1 MSKEIDSKVVEMAF
15 DNSNFEKNVSESM
28 STLDKLNSKL
38 KLSGATEGLENVA
51 SAAEKIDLSGLSN
64 SASTIGLKF
73 SALTGIATGAFMTI
87 GNQAVVAGEKIVK
100 SFALD
105 PIIDGFHEYETQ
117 LNSVQTI
124 LANTASKGSTL
135 DDVNNA
141 LDELNTY
148 ADQTIYN
155 FTEMTRNIGT
165 FTAAG
170 VDLDQSVSAIK
181 GISNLAAVSGSNAT
195 QASTAMYQLS
205 QAIATGTVRLED
217 WNSVVNAGMGGE
229 LFQNALERTARHM
242 GKDVDGLLKKYGS
255 FRESLTKGEWLT
267 TDVLTET
274 LKQISGAYSEAD
286 LIAQG
291 YSEDEAKA
299 IADLGKTATDAA
311 TKVKTFSQLIDTTK
325 EAIGSGW
332 TQTWQILFGDFDE
345 AKELWTGISNV
356 INDMVNK
363 SASARNDLLQ
373 QWSDMGGRSAIIDGL
388 QASFEGL
395 SQVLGTVKQAF
406 SEVFPPITADKLAN
420 VSNGFKTLMEKL
432 KPSEDMLN
440 KIHSSAKGVFSS
452 FDLIGKA
459 LSLLNGPAK
468 LASGIIKVLGEDFIS
483 ISANVGDAITAFDS
497 AKSTSDWFSRASE
510 AIENACQK
518 ILDAITNLDKYI
530 PEAFSN
536 ISNKLREFIN
546 NFSNGSEKIDT
557 FGNKVGTFFSNIAKS
572 ISKFNIT
579 DLLPKGSFDN
589 AIGNTKNVFSDLI
602 AWLKNNLKLEDVFAG
617 VGLGAFL
624 KQVIDVNKVIASIGD
639 AVKNFK
645 SGGLIEMLF
654 GSGDGDSQ
662 EASKN
667 AKDSGSF
674 LDSFKDILD
683 GVKDSLKSLTTSIKV
698 SSLVAIAGSIG
709 IIASSLDKFASV
721 DSSALT
727 SVAIAI
733 GELMGA
739 LAIMNRIITATG
751 GKGLT
756 KSAFSLVII
765 AEAIKIYAK
774 AMAIV
779 GAMDFGSITKSLGGL
794 GSGLAEMA
802 GILVILNKFAG
813 SGGQQIASAAAILI
827 LSLSLK
833 KIGNALSQVAKLS
846 WDEIARGLVGIGGA
860 LGELS
865 GMMILL
871 TNLAGSGWQQIAS
884 AAAILILSLSLKKI
898 GNALSQVAKL
908 SWDEIARG
916 LVGIG
921 GALGEISGVI
931 IVLNG
936 FAGSG
941 IQQIL
946 SAGAIYSLSLSLKN
960 IGNALSQVAKLS
972 WDEIARGLAGM
983 GGAFTEMI
991 AAIAILGK
999 VGSFES
1005 VFAAATMDILANDL
1019 PKISEA
1025 LSNIGSLS
1033 WSEIAR
1039 GLTGM
1044 GGAFTELIAAITI
1057 LGKVGS
1063 FESLVGAAAIDFVT
1077 ISLPTIADALVKI
1090 GSMTWDQIGVSLAG
1104 LGGAIAELGLG
1115 SFATGL
1121 GGLASLFGS
1130 ISIDVISQSL
1140 GNIAD
1145 ALVKLGKL
1153 DWQQMDVAVTGLGNF
1168 FSALAV
1174 GAFANTLSGAGV
1186 QNIAAAAEP
1195 LGNLAEAL
1203 KKWSSVPSTEGIDKT
1218 LQELGTGIAA
1228 FTFDDAGAE
1237 ALNKA
1242 AGPVGTLA
1250 DSVKKWDG
1258 VTVPQG
1264 IASQLQSLS
1273 TGVSAFTFGG
1283 WAADAIATVAA
1294 PLGTL
1299 AESVKKWDGVTVP
1312 QGIGL
1317 QLQDLASGISA
1328 FTLDSF
1334 AASALSDVSGPLGV
1348 LADSVKSWSDVQ
1360 IPEDFPTNLTN
1371 VAAAIGSFE
1380 MTGFAADDI
1389 RDLAGPVGDLADS
1402 VREWNGTGLTNVND
1416 RLHELSQGLTEL
1428 LNVDPGSI
1436 SNVAS
1441 SISDLKN
1448 ALANFNSDMLSSI
1461 STGLSNYASAMDTMP
1476 TDTSAFTA
1484 VGQKIVDT
1492 IAQTISN
1499 GGITISAALQSMMSG
1514 APAILE
1520 SSGQQLMASLASG
1533 IANGEGTAA
1542 AQLTAS
1548 LANITVNIDLYGVHF
1563 ETTGQT
1569 WANNLAK
1576 GFGEGGGS
1584 ISSNAANLA
1593 AVGSISAAGQSGMFT
1608 NAGTSWANALS
1619 QAFADSG
1626 RSIIIPAASD
1636 IAGQTISTL
1645 SSFTST
1651 MQNVGSAWGLAV
1663 ANGILSMASNA
1674 RTAGQSLGSAAGS
1687 GISSSSRSGYSSAES
1702 AGEYIAQGLID
1713 GMNARLS
1720 SVRSKAAELSSAA
1733 TDAIASAAQI
1743 GSPSK
1748 ITIKYGKWIAEGLGI
1763 GMDKKADYAA
1773 KSGRNLANSALQALS
1788 DSMSDPTYLSEFENL
1803 DPTITPVVDL
1813 SNVASSARMA
1823 TAMLTGLIPAGT
1835 VETASSIGNSV
1846 NTQNQNGSISSQIL
1860 DALRASLALRDT
1872 SNGPTVVI
1880 DGNTI
1885 NDTDAIQQ
1893 ATEDYILRLVELGAL
1908 NNAGRR

>member
-1 MSKEIDSKVVEMAF
+1 MSTEIDSRVVEMSF
-15 DNSNFEKNVSESM
+15 DNSNFESNVKTSM
-28 STLDKLNSKL
+28 QTIDELNDKLKFPNS
-38 KLSGATEGLENVA
+38 TDGLENISRAADKVNFNGMA
-51 SAAEKIDLSGLSN
+51 SSVEVIQE
-64 SASTIGLKF
+64 KF
-73 SALTGIATGAFMTI
+73 SALQTVAVGALLEI
-87 GNQAVVAGEKIVK
+87 GRKAVNVGEQLIN
-100 SFALD
+100 SFALQ

-117 LNSVQTI
+117 LNAVQTI
-124 LANTASKGSTL
+124 LANTASKGSTI
-135 DDVNNA
+135 DDVNSA
-141 LDELNTY
+141 LNELNTY

-205 QAIATGTVRLED
+205 QAIATGAVRLAD

-255 FRESLTKGEWLT
+255 FRESLTNGEWLT

-420 VSNGFKTLMEKL
+420 VSNGFKTLMENL

-440 KIHSSAKGVFSS
+440 KIHSIAKGVFSS

-459 LSLLNGPAK
+459 LSMLKGPAK
-468 LASGIIKVLGEDFIS
+468 LVGGIIKVLGEDFIS

-589 AIGNTKNVFSDLI
+589 AIGNAKNAFSDLI

-624 KQVIDVNKVIASIGD
+624 KQAIDVNKIIASIGD

-645 SGGLIEMLF
+645 SGGLIGMLF
-654 GSGDGDSQ
+654 GSGDSDSQ

-674 LDSFKDILD
+674 LDSFKDIID

-739 LAIMNRIITATG
+739 LAIMNRIITVTG

-779 GAMDFGSITKSLGGL
+779 GAMDFSSITRSLGGL
-794 GSGLAEMA
+794 GGGLAEMA
-802 GILVILNKFAG
+802 GVLVILNKFAG
-813 SGGQQIASAAAILI
+813 SG
-827 LSLSLK
+827 
-833 KIGNALSQVAKLS
+833 
-846 WDEIARGLVGIGGA
+846 
-860 LGELS
+860 
-865 GMMILL
+865 
-871 TNLAGSGWQQIAS
+871 WQQIGS

-931 IVLNG
+931 IVLNS

-946 SAGAIYSLSLSLKN
+946 SAGAIYSLSLSLKK

-972 WDEIARGLAGM
+972 WDEIARGLVGM
-983 GGAFTEMI
+983 GGALGELSGMMI
-991 AAIAILGK
+991 LLTNLAGSGIQQIFSASAI
-999 VGSFES
+999 
-1005 VFAAATMDILANDL
+1005 DILVNDL

-1025 LSNIGSLS
+1025 LSKIGSLS

-1044 GGAFTELIAAITI
+1044 GGAFTELIAAVGI
-1057 LGKVGS
+1057 LGNFGGFK
-1063 FESLVGAAAIDFVT
+1063 SLVGAAAIDFVT

-1130 ISIDVISQSL
+1130 ISIDVVSQSL

-1168 FSALAV
+1168 FLALAA

-1203 KKWSSVPSTEGIDKT
+1203 KKWSSVPSTEGIENT

-1250 DSVKKWDG
+1250 ESVKKWYG

-1264 IASQLQSLS
+1264 IALQLQSLS
-1273 TGVSAFTFGG
+1273 TGVSAFEFDG

-1334 AASALSDVSGPLGV
+1334 AASALSAVAGPLGT
-1348 LADSVKSWSDVQ
+1348 LAHSVKSWSNVQ
-1360 IPEDFPTNLTN
+1360 IPEDFSTNLTN
-1371 VAAAIGSFE
+1371 VATAIGSFE
-1380 MTGFAADDI
+1380 MKGLAADDI

-1402 VREWNGTGLTNVND
+1402 VRNWNGTGLTKVND

-1428 LNVDPGSI
+1428 SNVDPGPI

-1476 TDTSAFTA
+1476 TDTNAFTA

-1520 SSGQQLMASLASG
+1520 GSGQQLMASLALG

-1548 LANITVNIDLYGVHF
+1548 LANITVNIDLYGVQF

-1608 NAGTSWANALS
+1608 NAGTSWASALS

-1636 IAGQTISTL
+1636 LASNVASELDSSSSKMQQVGEQWGTVVAG
-1645 SSFTST
+1645 
-1651 MQNVGSAWGLAV
+1651 G
-1663 ANGILSMASNA
+1663 MASKTESARNA
-1674 RTAGQSLGSAAGS
+1674 GEALSLAAIS
-1687 GISSSSRSGYSSAES
+1687 GISSGASNGYSTAAI
-1702 AGEYIAQGLID
+1702 AGAYLAQGLID
-1713 GMNARLS
+1713 GLAS
-1720 SVRSKAAELSSAA
+1720 KQQEVDQKAAQLAQTA
-1733 TDAIASAAQI
+1733 LTAIQTTTDEH
-1743 GSPSK
+1743 SPSK
-1748 ITIKYGKWIAEGLGI
+1748 ITTQYGAWLAIGLAN
-1763 GMDKKADYAA
+1763 GMTNYAKRA
-1773 KSGRNLANSALQALS
+1773 SASGRNLANLALQALS
-1788 DSMSDPTYLSEFENL
+1788 DSMSDPTYLNEFENL

-1813 SNVASSARMA
+1813 SNVETSARMA
-1823 TAMLTGLIPAGT
+1823 SAMLTDLIPSGT
-1835 VETASSIGNSV
+1835 ISTASSIGDRV
-1846 NTQNQNGSISSQIL
+1846 DLQNQNGSISSQIL
-1860 DALRASLALRDT
+1860 DALQASLASRDKN
-1872 SNGPTVVI
+1872 NGPTVVI
-1880 DGNTI
+1880 DGNTV

>member
-1 MSKEIDSKVVEMAF
+1 MSTEIDSRVVEMSF
-15 DNSNFEKNVSESM
+15 DNSNFESNVKTSM
-28 STLDKLNSKL
+28 RTIDELNDKLKFPNS
-38 KLSGATEGLENVA
+38 TDGLENISRAADKVNFNGMA
-51 SAAEKIDLSGLSN
+51 SSVEVIQE
-64 SASTIGLKF
+64 KF
-73 SALTGIATGAFMTI
+73 SALQTVAVGALLEI
-87 GNQAVVAGEKIVK
+87 GRKAVNVGEQLIN
-100 SFALD
+100 SFALQ

-124 LANTASKGSTL
+124 LANTASKGSTI
-135 DDVNNA
+135 DDVNSA
-141 LDELNTY
+141 LNELNTY

-205 QAIATGTVRLED
+205 QAIATGAVRLAD

-255 FRESLTKGEWLT
+255 FRESLTQGEWLT

-406 SEVFPPITADKLAN
+406 SEVFPPITADKLTN
-420 VSNGFKTLMEKL
+420 ISNGFKTLMENL

-452 FDLIGKA
+452 FNLIGKA

-468 LASGIIKVLGEDFIS
+468 LVGGIIKVLGEDFVS

-497 AKSTSDWFSRASE
+497 AKSTSDWFSIASK

-536 ISNKLREFIN
+536 ISNKIREFVN
-546 NFSNGSEKIDT
+546 NFSDASEKIDT
-557 FGNKVGTFFSNIAKS
+557 SGNKVGTFFSNIAKS

-589 AIGNTKNVFSDLI
+589 AIGNAKNAFSDLI

-624 KQVIDVNKVIASIGD
+624 KQVIDVNKIIASIGD

-645 SGGLIEMLF
+645 SGGLIGMLF

-739 LAIMNRIITATG
+739 LAIMNRIITVTG

-779 GAMDFGSITKSLGGL
+779 GAMDFSSITRSLGGL
-794 GSGLAEMA
+794 GGGLAEMA

-813 SGGQQIASAAAILI
+813 SGWQQIGSAAAILI

-846 WDEIARGLVGIGGA
+846 WDEIARGLAGIGGA
-860 LGELS
+860 LGEIS
-865 GMMILL
+865 GVIIVL
-871 TNLAGSGWQQIAS
+871 NGFAGSGIQQIFSAS
-884 AAAILILSLSLKKI
+884 AIYSLSLSLKKI

-916 LVGIG
+916 LAGI
-921 GALGEISGVI
+921 
-931 IVLNG
+931 
-936 FAGSG
+936 
-941 IQQIL
+941 
-946 SAGAIYSLSLSLKN
+946 
-960 IGNALSQVAKLS
+960 
-972 WDEIARGLAGM
+972 
-983 GGAFTEMI
+983 GGAFTELI

-999 VGSFES
+999 VGGFKSA
-1005 VFAAATMDILANDL
+1005 FAAGTMDILVNDI

-1025 LSNIGSLS
+1025 LSKIGSLS

-1044 GGAFTELIAAITI
+1044 GGAFTELITAVGI
-1057 LGKVGS
+1057 LGNFGGFK
-1063 FESLVGAAAIDFVT
+1063 SLVGAAAIDFVT

-1168 FSALAV
+1168 FSALAA

-1203 KKWSSVPSTEGIDKT
+1203 KKWSSVPSTEGIETT

-1228 FTFDDAGAE
+1228 FTFD
-1237 ALNKA
+1237 
-1242 AGPVGTLA
+1242 
-1250 DSVKKWDG
+1250 
-1258 VTVPQG
+1258 
-1264 IASQLQSLS
+1264 
-1273 TGVSAFTFGG
+1273 G
-1283 WAADAIATVAA
+1283 WATDAIATVAA

-1334 AASALSDVSGPLGV
+1334 AASALSDVTGPLGA
-1348 LADSVKSWSDVQ
+1348 LADSVKSWSNVQ
-1360 IPEDFPTNLTN
+1360 IPEDFSTNLTN
-1371 VAAAIGSFE
+1371 VATAIGSFE
-1380 MTGFAADDI
+1380 MKGFAADDI

-1428 LNVDPGSI
+1428 SIVDPGPI

-1461 STGLSNYASAMDTMP
+1461 STGLSNYASAMDAMP

-1520 SSGQQLMASLASG
+1520 GSGQQLMASLASG

-1636 IAGQTISTL
+1636 LASNVASELDSSSSKMQQVGEQWGTVVAG
-1645 SSFTST
+1645 
-1651 MQNVGSAWGLAV
+1651 G
-1663 ANGILSMASNA
+1663 MASKTESARNA
-1674 RTAGQSLGSAAGS
+1674 GEALSLAAIS
-1687 GISSSSRSGYSSAES
+1687 GISSGASNGYSTAAI
-1702 AGEYIAQGLID
+1702 AGAYLAQGLID
-1713 GMNARLS
+1713 GLAS
-1720 SVRSKAAELSSAA
+1720 KQQEVDQKAAQLAQTA
-1733 TDAIASAAQI
+1733 LTAIQTTTDEH
-1743 GSPSK
+1743 SPSK
-1748 ITIKYGKWIAEGLGI
+1748 ITTQYGAWLAIGLAN
-1763 GMDKKADYAA
+1763 GMTNYAKRA
-1773 KSGRNLANSALQALS
+1773 SASGRNLANSALQALS
-1788 DSMSDPTYLSEFENL
+1788 DSMSDPTYLNEFENL

-1813 SNVASSARMA
+1813 SNVETSARMA
-1823 TAMLTGLIPAGT
+1823 SAMLTGLIPSGT
-1835 VETASSIGNSV
+1835 ISTASSIGDRV
-1846 NTQNQNGSISSQIL
+1846 DLQNQNGSISSQIL
-1860 DALRASLALRDT
+1860 DALQASLASRDT

-1880 DGNTI
+1880 DGNTV

>member
-1 MSKEIDSKVVEMAF
+1 MSTEIDSRVVEMSF
-15 DNSNFEKNVSESM
+15 DNSNFESNVKTSM
-28 STLDKLNSKL
+28 RTIDELNDKLKFPNS
-38 KLSGATEGLENVA
+38 TDGLENISRAADKVNFNGMA
-51 SAAEKIDLSGLSN
+51 SSVEVIQE
-64 SASTIGLKF
+64 KF
-73 SALTGIATGAFMTI
+73 SALQTVAVGALLEI
-87 GNQAVVAGEKIVK
+87 GRKAVNVGEQLIN
-100 SFALD
+100 SFALQ

-124 LANTASKGSTL
+124 LANTASKGSTI
-135 DDVNNA
+135 DDVNSA
-141 LDELNTY
+141 LNELNTY

-205 QAIATGTVRLED
+205 QAIATGTVRLAD

-255 FRESLTKGEWLT
+255 FRESLTQGEWLT

-406 SEVFPPITADKLAN
+406 SEVFPPITADKLTN
-420 VSNGFKTLMEKL
+420 ISNGFKTLMENL

-459 LSLLNGPAK
+459 LSLLKGPAK
-468 LASGIIKVLGEDFIS
+468 LVGGIIKVLGEDFIS

-536 ISNKLREFIN
+536 ISNKIREFVN
-546 NFSNGSEKIDT
+546 NFSDASEKIDT
-557 FGNKVGTFFSNIAKS
+557 SGNKVGTFFSNIAKS

-589 AIGNTKNVFSDLI
+589 AIGNAKNAFSDLI

-624 KQVIDVNKVIASIGD
+624 KQVIDVNKIIASIGD

-645 SGGLIEMLF
+645 SGGLIGMLF

-739 LAIMNRIITATG
+739 LAIMNRIITVTG

-779 GAMDFGSITKSLGGL
+779 GAMDFSSITRSLGGL
-794 GSGLAEMA
+794 GGGLAEMA

-813 SGGQQIASAAAILI
+813 SG
-827 LSLSLK
+827 
-833 KIGNALSQVAKLS
+833 
-846 WDEIARGLVGIGGA
+846 
-860 LGELS
+860 
-865 GMMILL
+865 
-871 TNLAGSGWQQIAS
+871 WQQIGS

-931 IVLNG
+931 IVLNS

-941 IQQIL
+941 IQQIF
-946 SAGAIYSLSLSLKN
+946 SASAIYSLSLSLKK

-972 WDEIARGLAGM
+972 WDEIARGLAGI
-983 GGAFTEMI
+983 GGAFTELI

-999 VGSFES
+999 VGGFKSA
-1005 VFAAATMDILANDL
+1005 FAAVTMDILVNDI

-1025 LSNIGSLS
+1025 LSKIGSLS

-1044 GGAFTELIAAITI
+1044 GGAFTELITAVGI
-1057 LGKVGS
+1057 LGNFGGFK
-1063 FESLVGAAAIDFVT
+1063 SLVGAAAIDFVT

-1168 FSALAV
+1168 FSALAA

-1203 KKWSSVPSTEGIDKT
+1203 KKWSSVPSTEGIEST

-1242 AGPVGTLA
+1242 AAPLGTLA
-1250 DSVKKWDG
+1250 ESVKKWDG

-1264 IASQLQSLS
+1264 IALQLQSLS
-1273 TGVSAFTFGG
+1273 TGVSAFAFDG

-1334 AASALSDVSGPLGV
+1334 AASALSTVAGPLGT
-1348 LADSVKSWSDVQ
+1348 LADSVKSWSNVQ
-1360 IPEDFPTNLTN
+1360 IPEDFSTNLTN
-1371 VAAAIGSFE
+1371 VATAIGSFE
-1380 MTGFAADDI
+1380 MKGLAADDI

-1402 VREWNGTGLTNVND
+1402 VREWNGTGLTKVND

-1428 LNVDPGSI
+1428 SNVDPGPI

-1476 TDTSAFTA
+1476 TDTNAFTA

-1520 SSGQQLMASLASG
+1520 GSGQQLMASLASG

-1548 LANITVNIDLYGVHF
+1548 LANITVNIDLYGVQF

-1619 QAFADSG
+1619 QAFANSG

-1636 IAGQTISTL
+1636 LASNVASELDSSSSKMQQVGERWGTVVAG
-1645 SSFTST
+1645 
-1651 MQNVGSAWGLAV
+1651 G
-1663 ANGILSMASNA
+1663 MASKTESARNA
-1674 RTAGQSLGSAAGS
+1674 GEALSLAAIS
-1687 GISSSSRSGYSSAES
+1687 GISSGASKGYSTAAI
-1702 AGEYIAQGLID
+1702 AGAYLAQGLID
-1713 GMNARLS
+1713 GLASKQRE
-1720 SVRSKAAELSSAA
+1720 VDQKAAQLAQTA
-1733 TDAIASAAQI
+1733 LTAIQTTTDEH
-1743 GSPSK
+1743 SPSK
-1748 ITIKYGKWIAEGLGI
+1748 ITTQYGAWLAIGLAN
-1763 GMDKKADYAA
+1763 GMTNYAKRVSA
-1773 KSGRNLANSALQALS
+1773 SGRNLANSALQALS
-1788 DSMSDPTYLSEFENL
+1788 DSMSDPTYLNEFENL

-1813 SNVASSARMA
+1813 SNVETSARMA
-1823 TAMLTGLIPAGT
+1823 SAMLTGLIPSGT
-1835 VETASSIGNSV
+1835 ISTASSIGDRV
-1846 NTQNQNGSISSQIL
+1846 DLQNQNGSISSQIL
-1860 DALRASLALRDT
+1860 DALQASLASRDT

-1880 DGNTI
+1880 DGNTV

>member
-1 MSKEIDSKVVEMAF
+1 MSTEIDSRVVEMSF
-15 DNSNFEKNVSESM
+15 DNSNFESNVKTSM
-28 STLDKLNSKL
+28 QTIDELNDKLKFPNS
-38 KLSGATEGLENVA
+38 TDGLENISRAADKVNFNGMA
-51 SAAEKIDLSGLSN
+51 SSVEVIQE
-64 SASTIGLKF
+64 KF
-73 SALTGIATGAFMTI
+73 SALQTVAVGALLEI
-87 GNQAVVAGEKIVK
+87 GRKAVNVGEQLIN
-100 SFALD
+100 SFALQ

-124 LANTASKGSTL
+124 LANTASKGSTI
-135 DDVNNA
+135 DDVNSA
-141 LDELNTY
+141 LNELNTY

-205 QAIATGTVRLED
+205 QAIATGTVRLAD

-420 VSNGFKTLMEKL
+420 VSNGFKTLMENL

-468 LASGIIKVLGEDFIS
+468 LVGGIIKVLGEDFIS

-536 ISNKLREFIN
+536 ISNKIREFVN
-546 NFSNGSEKIDT
+546 NFSDASEKIDT
-557 FGNKVGTFFSNIAKS
+557 SGNKVGTFFSNIAKS

-589 AIGNTKNVFSDLI
+589 AIGNAKNAFSDLI

-624 KQVIDVNKVIASIGD
+624 KQAIDVNKIIASIGD

-645 SGGLIEMLF
+645 SGGLIGMLF

-662 EASKN
+662 KASKN

-779 GAMDFGSITKSLGGL
+779 GAMDFGSITRSLGGL

-802 GILVILNKFAG
+802 GVLVILNKFAG
-813 SGGQQIASAAAILI
+813 SGWQQIGSAAAILI

-871 TNLAGSGWQQIAS
+871 TNLAGSGWQQIGS

-916 LVGIG
+916 LT
-921 GALGEISGVI
+921 
-931 IVLNG
+931 
-936 FAGSG
+936 
-941 IQQIL
+941 
-946 SAGAIYSLSLSLKN
+946 
-960 IGNALSQVAKLS
+960 
-972 WDEIARGLAGM
+972 GM
-983 GGAFTEMI
+983 GGAFTELI

-1005 VFAAATMDILANDL
+1005 VFAAATMDMLANDL

-1044 GGAFTELIAAITI
+1044 GGAFTELIAAIAI

-1168 FSALAV
+1168 FSALAA

-1203 KKWSSVPSTEGIDKT
+1203 KKWSSVPSTEGIENT

-1250 DSVKKWDG
+1250 ESVKKWDG

-1264 IASQLQSLS
+1264 IGLQLQDLAS
-1273 TGVSAFTFGG
+1273 GISAFTFDG
-1283 WAADAIATVAA
+1283 WAADAITTVAA

-1334 AASALSDVSGPLGV
+1334 AASALSDVTGPLGA
-1348 LADSVKSWSDVQ
+1348 LADSVKSWSNVQ
-1360 IPEDFPTNLTN
+1360 IPEDFSTNLTN
-1371 VAAAIGSFE
+1371 VATAIGSFE
-1380 MTGFAADDI
+1380 MKGFAADDI

-1428 LNVDPGSI
+1428 SIVDPGSI

-1461 STGLSNYASAMDTMP
+1461 STGLSNYASAMDAMP

-1520 SSGQQLMASLASG
+1520 GSGQQLMASLALG

-1619 QAFADSG
+1619 QAFANSG

-1636 IAGQTISTL
+1636 LASNVASELDSSSSKMQQVGERWGTVVAG
-1645 SSFTST
+1645 
-1651 MQNVGSAWGLAV
+1651 G
-1663 ANGILSMASNA
+1663 MASKTESARNA
-1674 RTAGQSLGSAAGS
+1674 GEALSLAAIS
-1687 GISSSSRSGYSSAES
+1687 GISSGASKGYSTAAI
-1702 AGEYIAQGLID
+1702 AGAYLAQGLID
-1713 GMNARLS
+1713 GLASKQRE
-1720 SVRSKAAELSSAA
+1720 VDQKAAQLAQTA
-1733 TDAIASAAQI
+1733 LTAIQTTTDEH
-1743 GSPSK
+1743 SPSK
-1748 ITIKYGKWIAEGLGI
+1748 ITTQYGAWLAIGLAN
-1763 GMDKKADYAA
+1763 GMTNYAKRA
-1773 KSGRNLANSALQALS
+1773 SASGRNLANSALQALS
-1788 DSMSDPTYLSEFENL
+1788 DSMSDPTYLNEFENL

-1813 SNVASSARMA
+1813 SNVETSARMA
-1823 TAMLTGLIPAGT
+1823 SAMLTGLIPSGT
-1835 VETASSIGNSV
+1835 ISTASSIGDRV
-1846 NTQNQNGSISSQIL
+1846 DLQNQNGSISSQIL
-1860 DALRASLALRDT
+1860 DALQASLASRDT

-1880 DGNTI
+1880 DGNTV

>member
-1 MSKEIDSKVVEMAF
+1 MSTEIDSRVVEMSF
-15 DNSNFEKNVSESM
+15 DNSNFESNVKTSM
-28 STLDKLNSKL
+28 RTIDELNDKLKFPNS
-38 KLSGATEGLENVA
+38 TDGLENISRAADKVNFNGMA
-51 SAAEKIDLSGLSN
+51 SSVEVIQE
-64 SASTIGLKF
+64 KF
-73 SALTGIATGAFMTI
+73 SALQTVAVGALLEI
-87 GNQAVVAGEKIVK
+87 GRKAVNVGEQLIN
-100 SFALD
+100 SFALQ

-124 LANTASKGSTL
+124 LANTASKGSTI
-135 DDVNNA
+135 DDVNSA
-141 LDELNTY
+141 LNELNTY

-170 VDLDQSVSAIK
+170 VDLDKSVSAIK

-205 QAIATGTVRLED
+205 QAIATGTVRLAD

-255 FRESLTKGEWLT
+255 FRESLTMGEWLT

-406 SEVFPPITADKLAN
+406 SEVFPPITADKLTN
-420 VSNGFKTLMEKL
+420 ISNGFKTLMENL

-459 LSLLNGPAK
+459 LSLLKGPAK
-468 LASGIIKVLGEDFIS
+468 LVGGIIKVLGEDFIS

-497 AKSTSDWFSRASE
+497 AKSTSDWFSRAFE

-536 ISNKLREFIN
+536 ISNKIREFVN
-546 NFSNGSEKIDT
+546 NFSDASEKIDT
-557 FGNKVGTFFSNIAKS
+557 SGNKVGTFFSNIAKS

-589 AIGNTKNVFSDLI
+589 AIGNAKNAFSDLI

-617 VGLGAFL
+617 VSLGAFL
-624 KQVIDVNKVIASIGD
+624 KQVIDVNKIIASIGD
-639 AVKNFK
+639 VVKNFK
-645 SGGLIEMLF
+645 SDGLLGMLF

-667 AKDSGSF
+667 AKDSGSV

-739 LAIMNRIITATG
+739 LAIMNRIITVTG

-779 GAMDFGSITKSLGGL
+779 GAMDFSSITRSLGGL
-794 GSGLAEMA
+794 GGGLAEMA
-802 GILVILNKFAG
+802 GVLVILNKFAG
-813 SGGQQIASAAAILI
+813 SG
-827 LSLSLK
+827 
-833 KIGNALSQVAKLS
+833 
-846 WDEIARGLVGIGGA
+846 
-860 LGELS
+860 
-865 GMMILL
+865 
-871 TNLAGSGWQQIAS
+871 WQQIGS

-931 IVLNG
+931 IVLNS

-941 IQQIL
+941 IQQIH
-946 SAGAIYSLSLSLKN
+946 SAGVIYSLSLSLNK

-972 WDEIARGLAGM
+972 WDEIARGLAGI
-983 GGAFTEMI
+983 GGAFTELI

-999 VGSFES
+999 VGGFKS
-1005 VFAAATMDILANDL
+1005 VFAAVTINILFNDI

-1025 LSNIGSLS
+1025 LSKIGSLS

-1044 GGAFTELIAAITI
+1044 GGAFTFTELIAAVGI
-1057 LGKVGS
+1057 LGNFGGFK
-1063 FESLVGAAAIDFVT
+1063 SLVGAAAIDFVT
-1077 ISLPTIADALVKI
+1077 ISLPTIADALAKI

-1130 ISIDVISQSL
+1130 ISIDVVSQSL

-1153 DWQQMDVAVTGLGNF
+1153 DWQQMDVAVTGLGKF
-1168 FSALAV
+1168 FLALAE

-1203 KKWSSVPSTEGIDKT
+1203 KKWSSVPSTEGIETT

-1228 FTFDDAGAE
+1228 FTFD
-1237 ALNKA
+1237 
-1242 AGPVGTLA
+1242 
-1250 DSVKKWDG
+1250 
-1258 VTVPQG
+1258 
-1264 IASQLQSLS
+1264 
-1273 TGVSAFTFGG
+1273 G
-1283 WAADAIATVAA
+1283 WATDAIATVAA

-1317 QLQDLASGISA
+1317 QSQGIGLQLQDLASGISA

-1334 AASALSDVSGPLGV
+1334 AASALSDVTGPLGA
-1348 LADSVKSWSDVQ
+1348 LADSVKSWSNVQ
-1360 IPEDFPTNLTN
+1360 IPEDFSTNLTN
-1371 VAAAIGSFE
+1371 VATAIGSFE
-1380 MTGFAADDI
+1380 MKGFAADDI

-1428 LNVDPGSI
+1428 SIVDPGSI

-1461 STGLSNYASAMDTMP
+1461 STGLSNYASAMDAIP

-1520 SSGQQLMASLASG
+1520 GSGQQLMASLASG

-1548 LANITVNIDLYGVHF
+1548 LANLTVNIDLYGVHF

-1636 IAGQTISTL
+1636 LASNVASELDSSSSKMQQVGEQWGTVVAG
-1645 SSFTST
+1645 
-1651 MQNVGSAWGLAV
+1651 G
-1663 ANGILSMASNA
+1663 MASKTESARNA
-1674 RTAGQSLGSAAGS
+1674 GEALSLAAIS
-1687 GISSSSRSGYSSAES
+1687 GISSGASKGYSTAAI
-1702 AGEYIAQGLID
+1702 AGAYLAQGLID
-1713 GMNARLS
+1713 GLASKQRE
-1720 SVRSKAAELSSAA
+1720 VDQKAAQLAQTA
-1733 TDAIASAAQI
+1733 LTAIQTTTDEH
-1743 GSPSK
+1743 SPSK
-1748 ITIKYGKWIAEGLGI
+1748 ITTQYGAWLAIGLAN
-1763 GMDKKADYAA
+1763 GMTNYAKRVSA
-1773 KSGRNLANSALQALS
+1773 SGRNLASSALQALS
-1788 DSMSDPTYLSEFENL
+1788 DSMSDPTYLNEFENL

-1823 TAMLTGLIPAGT
+1823 TAMFSGLIPAGT

-1846 NTQNQNGSISSQIL
+1846 DTQNQNGSISSQIL
-1860 DALRASLALRDT
+1860 DALQASLASRDT

-1880 DGNTI
+1880 DGNTV

>member
-1 MSKEIDSKVVEMAF
+1 MSTEIDSRVVEMSF
-15 DNSNFEKNVSESM
+15 DNSNFESNVKTSM
-28 STLDKLNSKL
+28 RTIDELNDKLKFPNS
-38 KLSGATEGLENVA
+38 TDGLENISRAADKVNFNGMA
-51 SAAEKIDLSGLSN
+51 SSVEVIQE
-64 SASTIGLKF
+64 KF
-73 SALTGIATGAFMTI
+73 SALQTVAVGALLEI
-87 GNQAVVAGEKIVK
+87 GRKAVNVGEQLIN
-100 SFALD
+100 SFALQ

-124 LANTASKGSTL
+124 LANTASKGSTI
-135 DDVNNA
+135 DDVNSA
-141 LDELNTY
+141 LNELNTY

-205 QAIATGTVRLED
+205 QAIATGAVRLAD

-255 FRESLTKGEWLT
+255 FRESLTQGEWLT

-406 SEVFPPITADKLAN
+406 SEVFPPITADKLTN
-420 VSNGFKTLMEKL
+420 ISNGFKTLMENL

-452 FDLIGKA
+452 FNLIGKA

-468 LASGIIKVLGEDFIS
+468 LVGGIIKVLGEDFVS

-497 AKSTSDWFSRASE
+497 AKSTSDWFSIASK

-536 ISNKLREFIN
+536 ISNKIREFVN
-546 NFSNGSEKIDT
+546 NFSDASEKIDT
-557 FGNKVGTFFSNIAKS
+557 SGNKVGTFFSNIAKS

-589 AIGNTKNVFSDLI
+589 AIGNAKNAFSDLI

-624 KQVIDVNKVIASIGD
+624 KQVIDVNKIIASIGD

-645 SGGLIEMLF
+645 SGGLIGMLF

-739 LAIMNRIITATG
+739 LAIMNRIITVTG

-779 GAMDFGSITKSLGGL
+779 GAMDFSSITRSLGGL
-794 GSGLAEMA
+794 GGGLAEMA

-813 SGGQQIASAAAILI
+813 SGWQQIGSAAAILI

-846 WDEIARGLVGIGGA
+846 WDEIARGLAGI
-860 LGELS
+860 
-865 GMMILL
+865 
-871 TNLAGSGWQQIAS
+871 
-884 AAAILILSLSLKKI
+884 
-898 GNALSQVAKL
+898 
-908 SWDEIARG
+908 
-916 LVGIG
+916 
-921 GALGEISGVI
+921 
-931 IVLNG
+931 
-936 FAGSG
+936 
-941 IQQIL
+941 
-946 SAGAIYSLSLSLKN
+946 
-960 IGNALSQVAKLS
+960 
-972 WDEIARGLAGM
+972 
-983 GGAFTEMI
+983 GGAFTELI

-999 VGSFES
+999 VGGFKSA
-1005 VFAAATMDILANDL
+1005 FAAGTMDILVNDI

-1025 LSNIGSLS
+1025 LSKIGSLS

-1044 GGAFTELIAAITI
+1044 GGAFTELITAVGI
-1057 LGKVGS
+1057 LGNFGGFK
-1063 FESLVGAAAIDFVT
+1063 SLVGAAAIDFVT

-1168 FSALAV
+1168 FSALAA

-1203 KKWSSVPSTEGIDKT
+1203 KKWSSVPSTEGIETT

-1228 FTFDDAGAE
+1228 FTFDGWATDAIATV
-1237 ALNKA
+1237 A
-1242 AGPVGTLA
+1242 APLGTLA
-1250 DSVKKWDG
+1250 ESVKKWDG

-1264 IASQLQSLS
+1264 IGLQLQDLAS
-1273 TGVSAFTFGG
+1273 GISAFAFDG

-1334 AASALSDVSGPLGV
+1334 AASALSDVTGPLGA
-1348 LADSVKSWSDVQ
+1348 LADSVKSWSNVQ
-1360 IPEDFPTNLTN
+1360 IPEDFSTNLTN
-1371 VAAAIGSFE
+1371 VATAIGSFE
-1380 MTGFAADDI
+1380 MKGFAADDI

-1428 LNVDPGSI
+1428 SIVDPGPI

-1461 STGLSNYASAMDTMP
+1461 STGLSNYASAMDAMP

-1520 SSGQQLMASLASG
+1520 GSGQQLMASLASG

-1636 IAGQTISTL
+1636 LASNVASELDSSSSKMQQVGEQWGTVVAG
-1645 SSFTST
+1645 
-1651 MQNVGSAWGLAV
+1651 G
-1663 ANGILSMASNA
+1663 MASKTESARNA
-1674 RTAGQSLGSAAGS
+1674 GEALSLAAIS
-1687 GISSSSRSGYSSAES
+1687 GISSGASNGYSTAAI
-1702 AGEYIAQGLID
+1702 AGAYLAQGLID
-1713 GMNARLS
+1713 GLAS
-1720 SVRSKAAELSSAA
+1720 KQQEVDQKAAQLAQTA
-1733 TDAIASAAQI
+1733 LTAIQTTTDEH
-1743 GSPSK
+1743 SPSK
-1748 ITIKYGKWIAEGLGI
+1748 ITTQYGAWLAIGLAN
-1763 GMDKKADYAA
+1763 GMTNYAKRA
-1773 KSGRNLANSALQALS
+1773 SASGRNLANSALQALS
-1788 DSMSDPTYLSEFENL
+1788 DSMSDPTYLNEFENL

-1813 SNVASSARMA
+1813 SNVETSARMA
-1823 TAMLTGLIPAGT
+1823 SAMLTGLIPSGT
-1835 VETASSIGNSV
+1835 ISTASSIGDRV
-1846 NTQNQNGSISSQIL
+1846 DLQNQNGSISSQIL
-1860 DALRASLALRDT
+1860 DALQASLASRDT

-1880 DGNTI
+1880 DGNTV

>member
-135 DDVNNA
+135 DDVNSA

-846 WDEIARGLVGIGGA
+846 WDEIARGLVGIGG
-860 LGELS
+860 
-865 GMMILL
+865 
-871 TNLAGSGWQQIAS
+871 
-884 AAAILILSLSLKKI
+884 
-898 GNALSQVAKL
+898 V
-908 SWDEIARG
+908 
-916 LVGIG
+916 
-921 GALGEISGVI
+921 LGEISGVI

-946 SAGAIYSLSLSLKN
+946 SAGAIYSLSRSLKK

-1626 RSIIIPAASD
+1626 RSIIIQAASD

-1645 SSFTST
+1645 SSFAST
-1651 MQNVGSAWGLAV
+1651 MQNVGGAWGLAV

-1687 GISSSSRSGYSSAES
+1687 GISSSSRSGYDSAES

-1713 GMNARLS
+1713 GMDARLS
-1720 SVRSKAAELSSAA
+1720 SVRRKAAELSDAA
-1733 TDAIASAAQI
+1733 TGAIAKAAQI

-1788 DSMSDPTYLSEFENL
+1788 DSMSDPAYLNEFENL
-1803 DPTITPVVDL
+1803 DPTITPIVDL
-1813 SNVASSARMA
+1813 SNVESSARMA

-1860 DALRASLALRDT
+1860 DALRESLASRDT

-1880 DGNTI
+1880 DGNTV

>member
-1 MSKEIDSKVVEMAF
+1 MSTEIDSRVVEMSF
-15 DNSNFEKNVSESM
+15 DNSNFESNVKTSM
-28 STLDKLNSKL
+28 RTIDELNDKLKFPNS
-38 KLSGATEGLENVA
+38 TDGLENISRAADKVNFNGMA
-51 SAAEKIDLSGLSN
+51 SSVEVIQE
-64 SASTIGLKF
+64 KF
-73 SALTGIATGAFMTI
+73 SALQTVAVGALLEI
-87 GNQAVVAGEKIVK
+87 GRKAVNVGEQLIN
-100 SFALD
+100 SFALQ

-124 LANTASKGSTL
+124 LANTASKGSTI
-135 DDVNNA
+135 DDVNSA
-141 LDELNTY
+141 LNELNTY

-205 QAIATGTVRLED
+205 QAIATGTVRLAD

-255 FRESLTKGEWLT
+255 FRESLTQGEWLT

-406 SEVFPPITADKLAN
+406 SEVFPPITADKLTN
-420 VSNGFKTLMEKL
+420 ISNGFKTLMENL

-452 FDLIGKA
+452 FNLIGKA

-468 LASGIIKVLGEDFIS
+468 LVGGIIKVLGEDFVS

-497 AKSTSDWFSRASE
+497 AKSTSDWFSIASK

-536 ISNKLREFIN
+536 ISNKIREFVN
-546 NFSNGSEKIDT
+546 NFSDASEKIDT
-557 FGNKVGTFFSNIAKS
+557 SGNKVGTFFSNIAKS

-589 AIGNTKNVFSDLI
+589 AIGNAKNAFSDLI

-624 KQVIDVNKVIASIGD
+624 KQVIDVNKIIASIGD

-645 SGGLIEMLF
+645 SGGLIGMLF

-739 LAIMNRIITATG
+739 LAIMNRIITVTG

-779 GAMDFGSITKSLGGL
+779 GAMDFSSITRSLGGL
-794 GSGLAEMA
+794 GGGLAEMA

-813 SGGQQIASAAAILI
+813 SGWQQIGSAAAILI

-846 WDEIARGLVGIGGA
+846 WDEITRGLAGIGGA
-860 LGELS
+860 LGEIS
-865 GMMILL
+865 GVIIVL
-871 TNLAGSGWQQIAS
+871 NGFAGSGIQQIFSAS
-884 AAAILILSLSLKKI
+884 AIYSLSLSLKKI

-916 LVGIG
+916 LAGI
-921 GALGEISGVI
+921 
-931 IVLNG
+931 
-936 FAGSG
+936 
-941 IQQIL
+941 
-946 SAGAIYSLSLSLKN
+946 
-960 IGNALSQVAKLS
+960 
-972 WDEIARGLAGM
+972 
-983 GGAFTEMI
+983 GGAFTELI

-999 VGSFES
+999 VGGFKSA
-1005 VFAAATMDILANDL
+1005 FAAGTMDILVNDI

-1025 LSNIGSLS
+1025 LSKIGSLS

-1044 GGAFTELIAAITI
+1044 GGAFTELIAAVGI
-1057 LGKVGS
+1057 LGNFGGFK
-1063 FESLVGAAAIDFVT
+1063 SLVGAAAIDFVT
-1077 ISLPTIADALVKI
+1077 ISLPTIADALAKI

-1130 ISIDVISQSL
+1130 ISIDVVSQSL

-1168 FSALAV
+1168 FLALAA

-1186 QNIAAAAEP
+1186 RNIAAAAEP

-1203 KKWSSVPSTEGIDKT
+1203 KKWSSVPSTEGIEST

-1242 AGPVGTLA
+1242 AAPLGTLA
-1250 DSVKKWDG
+1250 ESVKKWDG

-1264 IASQLQSLS
+1264 IALQLQSLS
-1273 TGVSAFTFGG
+1273 TGVSAFAFDG
-1283 WAADAIATVAA
+1283 WAADAIATVAS

-1334 AASALSDVSGPLGV
+1334 AASALSAVAGPLGA
-1348 LADSVKSWSDVQ
+1348 LADSVKSWSNVQ
-1360 IPEDFPTNLTN
+1360 IPEDFSTNLTN
-1371 VAAAIGSFE
+1371 VATAIGSFE
-1380 MTGFAADDI
+1380 MKGFAADDI

-1428 LNVDPGSI
+1428 SIVDPGSI

-1461 STGLSNYASAMDTMP
+1461 STGLSNYASAMDAMP

-1520 SSGQQLMASLASG
+1520 GSGQQLMASLASG

-1548 LANITVNIDLYGVHF
+1548 LANLTVNIDLYGVHF

-1636 IAGQTISTL
+1636 LASNVASELDSSSSKMQQVGEQWGTVVAG
-1645 SSFTST
+1645 
-1651 MQNVGSAWGLAV
+1651 G
-1663 ANGILSMASNA
+1663 MASKTESARNA
-1674 RTAGQSLGSAAGS
+1674 GEALSLAAIS
-1687 GISSSSRSGYSSAES
+1687 GISSGASKGYSTAAI
-1702 AGEYIAQGLID
+1702 AGAYLAQGLID
-1713 GMNARLS
+1713 GLASKQRE
-1720 SVRSKAAELSSAA
+1720 VDQKAAQLAQTA
-1733 TDAIASAAQI
+1733 LTAIQTTTDEH
-1743 GSPSK
+1743 SPSK
-1748 ITIKYGKWIAEGLGI
+1748 ITTQYGAWLAIGLAN
-1763 GMDKKADYAA
+1763 GMTNYAKCVSA
-1773 KSGRNLANSALQALS
+1773 SGRNLANSALQALS
-1788 DSMSDPTYLSEFENL
+1788 DSMSDPTYLNEFENL

-1813 SNVASSARMA
+1813 SNVETSARMA
-1823 TAMLTGLIPAGT
+1823 SAMLTGLIPSGT
-1835 VETASSIGNSV
+1835 ISTASSIGDRV
-1846 NTQNQNGSISSQIL
+1846 DLQNQNGSISSQIL
-1860 DALRASLALRDT
+1860 EALQASLASRDT

-1880 DGNTI
+1880 DGNTV

>member
-1 MSKEIDSKVVEMAF
+1 MSTEIDSRVVEMSF
-15 DNSNFEKNVSESM
+15 DNSNFESNVKTSM
-28 STLDKLNSKL
+28 RTIDELNDKLKFPNS
-38 KLSGATEGLENVA
+38 TDGLENISRAADKVNFNGMA
-51 SAAEKIDLSGLSN
+51 SSVEVIQE
-64 SASTIGLKF
+64 KF
-73 SALTGIATGAFMTI
+73 SALQTVAVGALLEI
-87 GNQAVVAGEKIVK
+87 GRKAVNVGEQLIN
-100 SFALD
+100 SFALQ

-124 LANTASKGSTL
+124 LANTASKGSTI
-135 DDVNNA
+135 DDVNSA
-141 LDELNTY
+141 LNELNTY

-170 VDLDQSVSAIK
+170 VDLDKSVSAIK

-205 QAIATGTVRLED
+205 QAIATGTVRLAD

-255 FRESLTKGEWLT
+255 FRESLTMGEWLT

-406 SEVFPPITADKLAN
+406 SEVFPPITADKLTN
-420 VSNGFKTLMEKL
+420 ISNGFKTLMENL

-459 LSLLNGPAK
+459 LSLLKGPAK
-468 LASGIIKVLGEDFIS
+468 LVGGIIKVLGEDFIS

-497 AKSTSDWFSRASE
+497 AKSTSDWFSRAFE

-536 ISNKLREFIN
+536 ISNKIREFVN
-546 NFSNGSEKIDT
+546 NFSDASEKIDT
-557 FGNKVGTFFSNIAKS
+557 SGNKVGTFFSNIAKS

-589 AIGNTKNVFSDLI
+589 AIGNAKNAFSDLI

-617 VGLGAFL
+617 VSLGAFL
-624 KQVIDVNKVIASIGD
+624 KQVIDVNKIIASIGD
-639 AVKNFK
+639 VVKNFK
-645 SGGLIEMLF
+645 SDGLLGMLF

-667 AKDSGSF
+667 AKDSGSV

-739 LAIMNRIITATG
+739 LAIMNRIITVTG

-779 GAMDFGSITKSLGGL
+779 GAMDFSSITRSLGGL
-794 GSGLAEMA
+794 GGGLAEMA
-802 GILVILNKFAG
+802 GVLVILNKFAG
-813 SGGQQIASAAAILI
+813 SG
-827 LSLSLK
+827 
-833 KIGNALSQVAKLS
+833 
-846 WDEIARGLVGIGGA
+846 
-860 LGELS
+860 
-865 GMMILL
+865 
-871 TNLAGSGWQQIAS
+871 WQQIGS

-931 IVLNG
+931 IVLNS

-941 IQQIL
+941 IQQIH
-946 SAGAIYSLSLSLKN
+946 SAGVIYSLSLSLNK

-972 WDEIARGLAGM
+972 WDEIARGLAGI
-983 GGAFTEMI
+983 GGAFTELI

-999 VGSFES
+999 VGGFKS
-1005 VFAAATMDILANDL
+1005 VFAAVTINILFNDI

-1025 LSNIGSLS
+1025 LSKIGSLS

-1044 GGAFTELIAAITI
+1044 GGAFTELIAAVGI
-1057 LGKVGS
+1057 LGNFGGFK
-1063 FESLVGAAAIDFVT
+1063 SLVGAAAIDFVT
-1077 ISLPTIADALVKI
+1077 ISLPTIADALAKI

-1130 ISIDVISQSL
+1130 ISIDVVSQSL

-1153 DWQQMDVAVTGLGNF
+1153 DWQQMDVAVTGLGKF
-1168 FSALAV
+1168 FLALAE

-1203 KKWSSVPSTEGIDKT
+1203 KKWSSVPSTEGIETT

-1228 FTFDDAGAE
+1228 FTFD
-1237 ALNKA
+1237 
-1242 AGPVGTLA
+1242 
-1250 DSVKKWDG
+1250 
-1258 VTVPQG
+1258 
-1264 IASQLQSLS
+1264 
-1273 TGVSAFTFGG
+1273 G
-1283 WAADAIATVAA
+1283 WATDAIATVAA

-1334 AASALSDVSGPLGV
+1334 AASALSDVTGPLGA
-1348 LADSVKSWSDVQ
+1348 LADSVKSWSNVQ
-1360 IPEDFPTNLTN
+1360 IPEDFSTNLTN
-1371 VAAAIGSFE
+1371 VATAIGSFE
-1380 MTGFAADDI
+1380 MKGFAADDI

-1428 LNVDPGSI
+1428 SIVDPGSI

-1461 STGLSNYASAMDTMP
+1461 STGLSNYASAMDAIP

-1520 SSGQQLMASLASG
+1520 GSGQQLMASLASG

-1548 LANITVNIDLYGVHF
+1548 LANLTVNIDLYGVHF

-1636 IAGQTISTL
+1636 LASNVASELDSSSSKMQQVGEQWGTVVAG
-1645 SSFTST
+1645 
-1651 MQNVGSAWGLAV
+1651 G
-1663 ANGILSMASNA
+1663 MASKTESARNA
-1674 RTAGQSLGSAAGS
+1674 GEALSLAAIS
-1687 GISSSSRSGYSSAES
+1687 GISSGASKGYSTAAI
-1702 AGEYIAQGLID
+1702 AGAYLAQGLID
-1713 GMNARLS
+1713 GLASKQRE
-1720 SVRSKAAELSSAA
+1720 VDQKAAQLAQTA
-1733 TDAIASAAQI
+1733 LTAIQTTTDEH
-1743 GSPSK
+1743 SPSK
-1748 ITIKYGKWIAEGLGI
+1748 ITTQYGAWLAIGLAN
-1763 GMDKKADYAA
+1763 GMTNYAKRVSA
-1773 KSGRNLANSALQALS
+1773 SGRNLASSALQALS
-1788 DSMSDPTYLSEFENL
+1788 DSMSDPTYLNEFENL

-1823 TAMLTGLIPAGT
+1823 TAMFSGLIPAGT

-1846 NTQNQNGSISSQIL
+1846 DTQNQNGSISSQIL
-1860 DALRASLALRDT
+1860 DALQASLASRDT

-1880 DGNTI
+1880 DGNTV

>member
-1 MSKEIDSKVVEMAF
+1 MSTEIDSRVVEMSF
-15 DNSNFEKNVSESM
+15 DNSNFESNVKTSM
-28 STLDKLNSKL
+28 QTIDELNDKLKFPNS
-38 KLSGATEGLENVA
+38 TDGLENISRAADKVNFNGMA
-51 SAAEKIDLSGLSN
+51 SSVEVIQE
-64 SASTIGLKF
+64 KF
-73 SALTGIATGAFMTI
+73 SALQTVAVGALLEI
-87 GNQAVVAGEKIVK
+87 GRKAVNVGEQLIN
-100 SFALD
+100 SFALQ

-124 LANTASKGSTL
+124 LANTASKGSTI
-135 DDVNNA
+135 DDVNSA
-141 LDELNTY
+141 LNELNTY

-205 QAIATGTVRLED
+205 QAIATGAVRLAD

-242 GKDVDGLLKKYGS
+242 GKDVDGLIKKYGS
-255 FRESLTKGEWLT
+255 FRESLTNGEWLT

-420 VSNGFKTLMEKL
+420 VSNGFKTLMENL
-432 KPSEDMLN
+432 KPSEDMLH
-440 KIHSSAKGVFSS
+440 KIHSSAKGVFSF

-459 LSLLNGPAK
+459 LSMLKGPAK
-468 LASGIIKVLGEDFIS
+468 LVGGIIKALGEDFIS

-589 AIGNTKNVFSDLI
+589 AIGNTKNAFSDLI

-624 KQVIDVNKVIASIGD
+624 KQAIDVNKIIASIGD

-645 SGGLIEMLF
+645 SGGLIDMLF

-662 EASKN
+662 EASR
-667 AKDSGSF
+667 ASSF

-709 IIASSLDKFASV
+709 IIAWSLDKFASV

-739 LAIMNRIITATG
+739 LAIMNRIITVTG

-779 GAMDFGSITKSLGGL
+779 GAMDFSSITRSLGGL
-794 GSGLAEMA
+794 GGGLAEMA
-802 GILVILNKFAG
+802 GVLVILNKFAG
-813 SGGQQIASAAAILI
+813 SGWQQIGSAAAILI

-871 TNLAGSGWQQIAS
+871 TNLAGSGWQQIGS

-916 LVGIG
+916 LAGI
-921 GALGEISGVI
+921 
-931 IVLNG
+931 
-936 FAGSG
+936 
-941 IQQIL
+941 
-946 SAGAIYSLSLSLKN
+946 
-960 IGNALSQVAKLS
+960 
-972 WDEIARGLAGM
+972 
-983 GGAFTEMI
+983 GGAFTELI

-1005 VFAAATMDILANDL
+1005 VFAAATMNILVNDL

-1025 LSNIGSLS
+1025 LSKIGSLS

-1044 GGAFTELIAAITI
+1044 GGAFTELIAAVGI
-1057 LGKVGS
+1057 LGNFGGFK
-1063 FESLVGAAAIDFVT
+1063 SLVGAAAIDFVT
-1077 ISLPTIADALVKI
+1077 ISLPTIADALAKI

-1130 ISIDVISQSL
+1130 ISIDVVSQSL

-1168 FSALAV
+1168 FLALAA

-1203 KKWSSVPSTEGIDKT
+1203 KKWSSVPSTEGIENT

-1250 DSVKKWDG
+1250 ESVKKWYG

-1264 IASQLQSLS
+1264 IALQLQSLS
-1273 TGVSAFTFGG
+1273 TGVSAFAFDG
-1283 WAADAIATVAA
+1283 WAADAIATVAS

-1334 AASALSDVSGPLGV
+1334 AASALSAVAGPLGT
-1348 LADSVKSWSDVQ
+1348 LADSVKSWSNVQ
-1360 IPEDFPTNLTN
+1360 IPEDFSTNLTN
-1371 VAAAIGSFE
+1371 VATAIGSFE
-1380 MTGFAADDI
+1380 MKGFAADDI

-1402 VREWNGTGLTNVND
+1402 VRKWNGTGLTNVND

-1428 LNVDPGSI
+1428 SIVDPGSI

-1461 STGLSNYASAMDTMP
+1461 STGLSNYASAMDAMP

-1520 SSGQQLMASLASG
+1520 GSGQQLMASLALG

-1548 LANITVNIDLYGVHF
+1548 LANLTVNIDLYGVQF

-1619 QAFADSG
+1619 QAFANSG

-1636 IAGQTISTL
+1636 LASNVASELDSSSSKMQQVGERWGTVVAG
-1645 SSFTST
+1645 
-1651 MQNVGSAWGLAV
+1651 G
-1663 ANGILSMASNA
+1663 MASKTESARNA
-1674 RTAGQSLGSAAGS
+1674 GEALSLAAIS
-1687 GISSSSRSGYSSAES
+1687 GISSGASKGYSTAAI
-1702 AGEYIAQGLID
+1702 AGAYLAQGLID
-1713 GMNARLS
+1713 GLASKQRE
-1720 SVRSKAAELSSAA
+1720 VDQKAAQLAQTA
-1733 TDAIASAAQI
+1733 LTAIRITTDEH
-1743 GSPSK
+1743 SPSK
-1748 ITIKYGKWIAEGLGI
+1748 ITTQYGAWLAIGLAN
-1763 GMDKKADYAA
+1763 GMTNYTKCVSA
-1773 KSGRNLANSALQALS
+1773 SGRDLASSALQALS

-1803 DPTITPVVDL
+1803 DPTITPIVDL

-1823 TAMLTGLIPAGT
+1823 TAMLSGLIPAGT

-1846 NTQNQNGSISSQIL
+1846 DTQNQNGSISSQIL
-1860 DALRASLALRDT
+1860 DALRASLASRDKN
-1872 SNGPTVVI
+1872 NGPTVVI
-1880 DGNTI
+1880 DGNTV

>member
-1 MSKEIDSKVVEMAF
+1 MSTEIDSRVVEMSF
-15 DNSNFEKNVSESM
+15 DNSNFESNVKTSM
-28 STLDKLNSKL
+28 RTIDELNDKLKFPNS
-38 KLSGATEGLENVA
+38 TDGLENISRAADKVNFNGMA
-51 SAAEKIDLSGLSN
+51 SSVEVIQE
-64 SASTIGLKF
+64 KF
-73 SALTGIATGAFMTI
+73 SALQTVAVGALLEI
-87 GNQAVVAGEKIVK
+87 GRKAVNVGEQLIN
-100 SFALD
+100 SFALQ

-124 LANTASKGSTL
+124 LANTASKGSTI
-135 DDVNNA
+135 DDVNSA
-141 LDELNTY
+141 LNELNTY

-170 VDLDQSVSAIK
+170 VDLDKSVSAIK

-205 QAIATGTVRLED
+205 QAIATGTVRLAD

-255 FRESLTKGEWLT
+255 FRESLTMGEWLT

-406 SEVFPPITADKLAN
+406 SEVFPPITADKLTN
-420 VSNGFKTLMEKL
+420 ISNGFKTLMENL

-459 LSLLNGPAK
+459 LSLLKGPAK
-468 LASGIIKVLGEDFIS
+468 LVGGIIKVLGEDFIS

-497 AKSTSDWFSRASE
+497 AKSTSDWFSRAFE

-536 ISNKLREFIN
+536 ISNKIREFVN
-546 NFSNGSEKIDT
+546 NFSDASEKIDT
-557 FGNKVGTFFSNIAKS
+557 SGNKVGTFFSNIAKS

-589 AIGNTKNVFSDLI
+589 AIGNAKNAFSDLI

-617 VGLGAFL
+617 VSLGAFL
-624 KQVIDVNKVIASIGD
+624 KQVIDVNKIIASIGD
-639 AVKNFK
+639 VVKNFK
-645 SGGLIEMLF
+645 SDGLLGMLF

-667 AKDSGSF
+667 AKDSGSV

-739 LAIMNRIITATG
+739 LAIMNRIITVTG

-779 GAMDFGSITKSLGGL
+779 GAMDFSSITRSLGGL
-794 GSGLAEMA
+794 GGGLAEMA
-802 GILVILNKFAG
+802 GVLVILNKFAG
-813 SGGQQIASAAAILI
+813 SG
-827 LSLSLK
+827 
-833 KIGNALSQVAKLS
+833 
-846 WDEIARGLVGIGGA
+846 
-860 LGELS
+860 
-865 GMMILL
+865 
-871 TNLAGSGWQQIAS
+871 WQQIGS

-931 IVLNG
+931 IVLNS

-941 IQQIL
+941 IQQIH
-946 SAGAIYSLSLSLKN
+946 SAGVIYSLSLSLNK

-972 WDEIARGLAGM
+972 WDEIARGLAGI
-983 GGAFTEMI
+983 GGAFTELI

-999 VGSFES
+999 VGGFKSA
-1005 VFAAATMDILANDL
+1005 FAAVTINILFNDI

-1025 LSNIGSLS
+1025 LSKIGSLS

-1044 GGAFTELIAAITI
+1044 GGAFTELIAAVGI
-1057 LGKVGS
+1057 LGNFGGFK
-1063 FESLVGAAAIDFVT
+1063 SLVGAAAIDFVT
-1077 ISLPTIADALVKI
+1077 ISLPTIADALAKI

-1130 ISIDVISQSL
+1130 ISIDVVSQSL

-1153 DWQQMDVAVTGLGNF
+1153 DWQQMDVAVTGLGKF
-1168 FSALAV
+1168 FLALAE

-1203 KKWSSVPSTEGIDKT
+1203 KKWSSVPSTEGIEST

-1242 AGPVGTLA
+1242 AAPLGTLA
-1250 DSVKKWDG
+1250 ESVKKWDG

-1264 IASQLQSLS
+1264 IALQLQSLS
-1273 TGVSAFTFGG
+1273 TGVLAFAFDG

-1334 AASALSDVSGPLGV
+1334 AASALSTVAGPLGT
-1348 LADSVKSWSDVQ
+1348 LADSVKSWSNVQ
-1360 IPEDFPTNLTN
+1360 IPEDFSTNLTN
-1371 VAAAIGSFE
+1371 VATAIGSFE
-1380 MTGFAADDI
+1380 MKGLAADDI

-1402 VREWNGTGLTNVND
+1402 VRKWNGTGLTKVND

-1428 LNVDPGSI
+1428 SNVDPGPI

-1476 TDTSAFTA
+1476 TDTNAFTA

-1520 SSGQQLMASLASG
+1520 GSGQQLMASLASG

-1548 LANITVNIDLYGVHF
+1548 LANITVNIDLYGVQF

-1619 QAFADSG
+1619 QAFANSG

-1636 IAGQTISTL
+1636 LASNVASELDSSSSKMQQVGERWGTVVAG
-1645 SSFTST
+1645 
-1651 MQNVGSAWGLAV
+1651 G
-1663 ANGILSMASNA
+1663 MASKTESARNA
-1674 RTAGQSLGSAAGS
+1674 GEALSLAAIS
-1687 GISSSSRSGYSSAES
+1687 GISSGASKGYSTAAI
-1702 AGEYIAQGLID
+1702 AGAYLAQGLID
-1713 GMNARLS
+1713 GLASKQRE
-1720 SVRSKAAELSSAA
+1720 VDQKAAQLAQTA
-1733 TDAIASAAQI
+1733 LTAIQTTTDEH
-1743 GSPSK
+1743 SPSK
-1748 ITIKYGKWIAEGLGI
+1748 ITTQYGAWLAIGLAN
-1763 GMDKKADYAA
+1763 GMTNYAKCVSA
-1773 KSGRNLANSALQALS
+1773 SGRNLASSALQALS
-1788 DSMSDPTYLSEFENL
+1788 DSMSDPTYLNEFENL

-1823 TAMLTGLIPAGT
+1823 TAMFSGLIPAGT

-1846 NTQNQNGSISSQIL
+1846 DTQNQNGSISSQIL
-1860 DALRASLALRDT
+1860 DALQASLASRDT

-1880 DGNTI
+1880 DGNTV